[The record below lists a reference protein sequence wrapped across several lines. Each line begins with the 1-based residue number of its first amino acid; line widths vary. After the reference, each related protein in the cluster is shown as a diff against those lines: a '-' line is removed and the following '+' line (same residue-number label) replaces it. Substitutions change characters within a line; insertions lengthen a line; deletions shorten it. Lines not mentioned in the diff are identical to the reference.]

1 LLEQANFSII
11 SHMEDKT
18 DQEEHLKPPDGV
30 SGDLAGRP
38 ISFYFRLFKWPVLA
52 ALVVEIFLIVFNQP
66 NVYLWSVNLLIFIG
80 LTVWAKQVYNLRL
93 GQAVILGIVSGFV
106 LGLFVS
112 LFKLIWWHKLY
123 LFFNIV
129 TETITTAMAGLLLS
143 GGTFLVLSKEYRKKE
158 ESLFNFLKKNK
169 KGGGEDGK

>member
-1 LLEQANFSII
+1 
-11 SHMEDKT
+11 MEEKI
-18 DQEEHLKPPDGV
+18 DQEEHLKPPAGV

-38 ISFYFRLFKWPVLA
+38 ISFYFRLFRWPIFTALLTEIVL
-52 ALVVEIFLIVFNQP
+52 IIFNQP
-66 NVYLWSVNLLIFIG
+66 NVYLWFINLLVFIG

-106 LGLFVS
+106 LGLLVS
-112 LFKLIWWHKLY
+112 LFKLIWWHKFY

-129 TETITTAMAGLLLS
+129 TETTTTAMAGLLLS
-143 GGTFLVLSKEYRKKE
+143 GGTFLMISKEYRKKE